1 LIGVKNV
8 QTKRLVSVALALAL
22 FFVLLPIVNAQYY
35 GGLGTHN
42 LEQGVNEP
50 LTVETDRAYQ
60 FYVARLDN
68 TGNINMTIKIKTDI
82 KFIGTN
88 GSTIQNP
95 NQTKISFVGKK
106 EYTSEPVEYPFFLM
120 PDMQLQVWL
129 NTTLTEP
136 GNYTFSF
143 ETDSEPQIPAGYT
156 GSLSVSN
163 GKFNAKLMAITPPPY
178 DYTPIL
184 IGLLGGIVGVQI
196 LTVQYFRKKS
206 KRKRLK

>member
-1 LIGVKNV
+1 V
-8 QTKRLVSVALALAL
+8 QTKQLGLVALALAL
-22 FFVLLPIVNAQYY
+22 LFFLLPISNAQYFS
-35 GGLGTHN
+35 GLGTHN

-95 NQTKISFVGKK
+95 NWTKISFVGKK

-143 ETDSEPQIPAGYT
+143 ETDSEPQIPHGYT

>member
-1 LIGVKNV
+1 M
-8 QTKRLVSVALALAL
+8 QTKQLGLVALALAL
-22 FFVLLPIVNAQYY
+22 LFFLLPISNAQYFS
-35 GGLGTHN
+35 GLGTHN

-68 TGNINMTIKIKTDI
+68 TGNINMTIKIKTNV
-82 KFIGTN
+82 KFIDAN
-88 GSTIQNP
+88 GTIQNP
-95 NQTKISFVGKK
+95 NSTKISFVGKK
-106 EYTSEPVEYPFFLM
+106 EYTSEPVEYPFFLN

-129 NTTLTEP
+129 NVTLNEP

-163 GKFNAKLMAITPPPY
+163 GKFNAKLMAITPSPPY

-184 IGLLGGIVGVQI
+184 TIGLLGGIMGIQI
-196 LTVQYFRKKS
+196 LTVRHFRKKS
-206 KRKRLK
+206 KKKRLK